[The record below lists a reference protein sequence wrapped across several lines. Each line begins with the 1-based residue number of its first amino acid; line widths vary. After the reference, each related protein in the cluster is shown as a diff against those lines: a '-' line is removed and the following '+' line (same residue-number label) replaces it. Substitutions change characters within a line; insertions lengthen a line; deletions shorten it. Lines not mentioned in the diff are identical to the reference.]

1 MAKPII
7 LGIIGVVIAF
17 LVGYVYETSSD
28 DDIFFRLAVTVLAGL
43 YAGLLF
49 LIFVLPAIS
58 DGIARLMF
66 SDPGGVAETDDDP
79 MREARSLQA
88 QGDYVGA
95 VESLR
100 QVVVEDSHNRL
111 AWAEMSKIQLVQLED
126 SEGSLA
132 ILSEALDGRE
142 WEVDDAAFFMFRIS
156 EVQLENLDNHAAA
169 VEILQQVCTVFPETR
184 HSANA
189 THQLRELGVL

>member
-1 MAKPII
+1 MVKPIL
-7 LGIIGVVIAF
+7 LGIVGVGIAF
-17 LVGYVYETSSD
+17 LVNYVYETSSD
-28 DDIFFRLAVTVLAGL
+28 DDIFFRLAITVLAGL

-66 SDPGGVAETDDDP
+66 SDPGGEAETNDP
-79 MREARSLQA
+79 MREARALQA

-100 QVVVEDSHNRL
+100 QVVTEDEHNRL
-111 AWAEMSKIQLVQLED
+111 AWAEMAKIQLSHIED
-126 SEGSLA
+126 AEGALA
-132 ILSEALDGRE
+132 MLAEALEGRE

-156 EVQLENLDNHAAA
+156 EVQLENLDNREAA
-169 VEILQQVCTVFPETR
+169 VQILQQVCTTFPETR

-189 THQLRELGVL
+189 THQLRELGAL

>member
-1 MAKPII
+1 MVKPII
-7 LGIIGVVIAF
+7 LGTVGVGIAF
-17 LVGYVYETSSD
+17 LVKYVYETSSD
-28 DDIFFRLAVTVLAGL
+28 EDIFFRLAVTVLAGL

-66 SDPGGVAETDDDP
+66 SDPGGAAENDDA

-100 QVVVEDSHNRL
+100 QVVTEDSQNRL
-111 AWAEMSKIQLVQLED
+111 AWADMAKIQMVQLED
-126 SEGSLA
+126 AEGALA
-132 ILSEALDGRE
+132 MLVEALSGCE

-156 EVQLENLDNHAAA
+156 EVQLENMDNRDAA
-169 VEILQQVCTVFPETR
+169 VQILQQVCATFPESR

-189 THQLRELGVL
+189 THQLRELGAL

>member
-1 MAKPII
+1 MVKPII
-7 LGIIGVVIAF
+7 LGAVGIGIAYF
-17 LVGYVYETSSD
+17 VNHVYATSSD

-58 DGIARLMF
+58 DGIARLIF
-66 SDPGGVAETDDDP
+66 SDPGGVADEADA
-79 MREARSLQA
+79 MRESRSLQA

-100 QVVVEDSHNRL
+100 QVVTEEPHNRM
-111 AWAEMSKIQLVQLED
+111 AWAEMAKIQMVQLAD
-126 SEGSLA
+126 AAGALAMLVEGL
-132 ILSEALDGRE
+132 EGRE
-142 WEVDDAAFFMFRIS
+142 WEDDDAAFFMFRIS
-156 EVQLENLDNHAAA
+156 EVQLENVDNRDAAIQ
-169 VEILQQVCTVFPETR
+169 ILQQVCTKFPETR